1 MMATARSHAP
11 SVRRCKR
18 LGAVLL
24 SILGIIVFTLD
35 ARSDTSPNVWD
46 VAKDPM
52 ESDRWA
58 LHVRVERLLHP
69 PISEDV
75 LPFELQ
81 RDEEL
86 RLEAA
91 RSMLEQAGAEHS
103 PDVRL
108 RFDLGMVY
116 ERLAT
121 FLARDDLHR
130 RAVEILAP
138 ALDVDSD
145 HPAATDALESLVY
158 AYAKLDRPREELTTW
173 RLYIA
178 RLADDRARVAPMMNM
193 GEAEMRLGRIDD
205 AIGTFRNVLQVCATL
220 SNSSARNSTYVL
232 TLWDLAVALDRAG
245 DPRAAVDTA
254 AKAKELRWKEPAP
267 RGQTI
272 DVTGWDAIRDQRTV
286 FFVPDWERQWYLALG
301 YAAAA
306 RDEHDTHLAAGLWA
320 AAEEHWGTYAARAAA
335 PGADGRWLAIA
346 RVRRDRAH
354 AERDNAEKRAAKG
367 PSRGK
372 GEEASHGEHRL

>member
-1 MMATARSHAP
+1 M
-11 SVRRCKR
+11 RRWNPI
-18 LGAVLL
+18 GAVLL
-24 SILGIIVFTLD
+24 TILALIVPTRD
-35 ARSDTSPNVWD
+35 ARSDTSPSVWD
-46 VAKDPM
+46 LAKDPM
-52 ESDRWA
+52 DRERWA

-69 PISEDV
+69 PISEDIS
-75 LPFELQ
+75 PFELQ

-91 RSMLEQAGAEHS
+91 RAMLEQAGAEHS

-108 RFDLGMVY
+108 RFDLGVVY

-121 FLARDDLHR
+121 FLVRDDLHR
-130 RAVEILAP
+130 RAVEVLAP
-138 ALDVDSD
+138 ALDVDPD

-158 AYAKLDRPREELTTW
+158 AYAKLDRPREELSTW

-205 AIGTFRNVLQVCATL
+205 AMATFRSVLQVCGTL
-220 SNSSARNSTYVL
+220 SNSIARNSTYVL
-232 TLWDLAVALDRAG
+232 ALWDLAVALDRAG
-245 DPRAAVDTA
+245 DPRGALDTA

-267 RGQTI
+267 QPAPRGQTV
-272 DVTGWDAIRDQRTV
+272 DVTGWDQIRDQRTV

-306 RDEHDTHLAAGLWA
+306 RDERDVHLATGLWA
-320 AAEEHWGTYAARAAA
+320 AAEEHWATYAARAAA
-335 PGADGRWLAIA
+335 SGPGVDGRWLAIA

-354 AERDNAEKRAAKG
+354 AERANAEKRAAKV
-367 PSRGK
+367 PLRGK
-372 GEEASHGEHRL
+372 GEDSSHDEHHL

>member
-1 MMATARSHAP
+1 MMRRVRDGVSTARRWRPPCAIA
-11 SVRRCKR
+11 
-18 LGAVLL
+18 LA
-24 SILGIIVFTLD
+24 ILAIVVPTRN
-35 ARSDTSPNVWD
+35 ARSDTAPSVWD
-46 VAKDPM
+46 VAKDPL
-52 ESDRWA
+52 ERERWA

-75 LPFELQ
+75 FPFELR

-91 RSMLEQAGAEHS
+91 RAMLEQGEAEHS

-108 RFDLGMVY
+108 RFDLGIVY

-121 FLARDDLHR
+121 FLVRDDMHR
-130 RAVEILAP
+130 RAVEVLAP
-138 ALDVDSD
+138 ALDLAPD

-158 AYAKLDRPREELTTW
+158 AYAKLDRPHEELSTW
-173 RLYIA
+173 RRYIG

-267 RGQTI
+267 LGQTR

-306 RDEHDTHLAAGLWA
+306 RDERDTHQAAGLWA
-320 AAEEHWGTYAARAAA
+320 AAEEHWATYVGRAAA
-335 PGADGRWLAIA
+335 SGADDRWLAIA

-354 AERDNAEKRAAKG
+354 AERANAEKRAAKE
-367 PSRGK
+367 PPRGK
-372 GEEASHGEHRL
+372 GEASSHGEHRL